1 MESEKTNYIE
11 VTLDKTV
18 LKQLGYEV
26 EYKEDWTIDLT
37 KLISLKKNG
46 EDVKDIVIPATY
58 NYKGKDYKI
67 TEIEYSVF
75 RGCSSLVNVM
85 IPK

>member
-37 KLISLKKNG
+37 KLISLRKMEK
-46 EDVKDIVIPATY
+46 
-58 NYKGKDYKI
+58 
-67 TEIEYSVF
+67 
-75 RGCSSLVNVM
+75 M
-85 IPK
+85 

>member
-26 EYKEDWTIDLT
+26 EYKEDWIIDLT
-37 KLISLKKNG
+37 KLISLRKMEK
-46 EDVKDIVIPATY
+46 
-58 NYKGKDYKI
+58 
-67 TEIEYSVF
+67 
-75 RGCSSLVNVM
+75 M
-85 IPK
+85 